1 LRTNWER
8 RKKNKNKPTQAS
20 EGRKKTRISN
30 PNQKKN
36 NYNDKL
42 VCHPNPPVTH
52 ETELK
57 LIEKKA
63 FFVCFFKLTL
73 ATKFCISISLKM
85 PLYPSCGEFGM

>member
-1 LRTNWER
+1 MGEE
-8 RKKNKNKPTQAS
+8 KKNNKPTQAG
-20 EGRKKTRISN
+20 EGRKKHAFQTQIKKKK
-30 PNQKKN
+30 KKN

-42 VCHPNPPVTH
+42 VYHPNPPVTH

-63 FFVCFFKLTL
+63 FFVCFFFKLTF